1 MSWKGTLRYAK
12 GARRYND
19 RVTLVRYP
27 AVEDEFGH
35 VRFGAAIKVLDV
47 FAEVRQMSATKTML
61 TFQQADVVGVD
72 IEFRLPGPG
81 KTFNGAIWKGHE
93 IHFPTPEILEDRGRA
108 VKVSG
113 WYQVDAPVAEPAPK
127 PTPTAEEVVAAMTEG
142 E

>member
-1 MSWKGTLRYAK
+1 MEWKGNLGSAK

-27 AVEDEFGH
+27 IEEDEFGH
-35 VRFGAAIKVLDV
+35 AKYGTAVKVLDV

-81 KTFNGAIWKGHE
+81 KTFNGAVWRGHE

-108 VKVSG
+108 VRVSG
-113 WYQVDAPVAEPAPK
+113 WYQVDNPK
-127 PTPTAEEVVAAMTEG
+127 V
-142 E
+142 

>member
-1 MSWKGTLRYAK
+1 MSWKGTLRYGK

-35 VRFGAAIKVLDV
+35 VQFGDPVKVLDV

-61 TFQQADVVGVD
+61 TFQQANVVGVD
-72 IEFRLPGPG
+72 LEFRMPA
-81 KTFNGAIWKGHE
+81 KEFNGAVWRGHE

-113 WYQVDAPVAEPAPK
+113 WYQVDAPAAEPA
-127 PTPTAEEVVAAMTEG
+127 PTPTAEAVVAAMTGG

>member
-1 MSWKGTLRYAK
+1 MSWKGTLRYGK

-35 VRFGAAIKVLDV
+35 VRFGDPVKVLDV

-61 TFQQADVVGVD
+61 TFQQANVVGVD
-72 IEFRLPGPG
+72 LEFRMPA
-81 KTFNGAIWKGHE
+81 KEFNGAVWRGHE

-113 WYQVDAPVAEPAPK
+113 WYQVDAPVAEPAP
-127 PTPTAEEVVAAMTEG
+127 TPTAEAVVAAMTGG

>member
-1 MSWKGTLRYAK
+1 MSWNGTLRYGK

-35 VRFGAAIKVLDV
+35 VQFGDPVKVLDV

-61 TFQQADVVGVD
+61 TFQQANVVGVD
-72 IEFRLPGPG
+72 LEFRMPARE
-81 KTFNGAIWKGHE
+81 FNGAVWRGHE

-113 WYQVDAPVAEPAPK
+113 WYQVDAPVAEPAPT
-127 PTPTAEEVVAAMTEG
+127 PTPTAEAVVAAMTGG

>member
-1 MSWKGTLRYAK
+1 MSWKGALRYGK

-35 VRFGAAIKVLDV
+35 VRFGDPVKVLDV

-61 TFQQADVVGVD
+61 TFQQANVVGVD
-72 IEFRLPGPG
+72 LEFRMPA
-81 KTFNGAIWKGHE
+81 KEFNGAVWRGHE

-113 WYQVDAPVAEPAPK
+113 WYQVDAPVAEPAP
-127 PTPTAEEVVAAMTEG
+127 TPTAEAVVAAMTGG

>member
-1 MSWKGTLRYAK
+1 MEWKGNLRSAK

-27 AVEDEFGH
+27 IEEDEFGH
-35 VRFGAAIKVLDV
+35 AKYGTAVKVLDV
-47 FAEVRQMSATKTML
+47 FAKVRQMSATKTML

-81 KTFNGAIWKGHE
+81 KTFNGAVWRGHE

-108 VKVSG
+108 VRVSG
-113 WYQVDAPVAEPAPK
+113 WYQVDNPK
-127 PTPTAEEVVAAMTEG
+127 V
-142 E
+142 